1 MTRIVDKMLRNAFNL
16 GYVQLT
22 LPKAC
27 VLHTVR
33 HPLDVALSCFSQP
46 FEGRGL
52 PWAAQLDGVPHCTMT
67 KPLDQTAV
75 MVRVSGVVH
84 ACDDY
89 HIASIGA
96 NHGDSLCYLRV
107 LQGSADLEMIRMER

>member
-1 MTRIVDKMLRNAFNL
+1 MKAELVLFTQGRNVTRIVDKMLRNAFNL

-27 VLHTVR
+27 ILHTVR

-52 PWAAQLDGVPHCTMT
+52 PWAAQLDGMRPCTIT
-67 KPLDQTAV
+67 QPWSKLLLADQYT
-75 MVRVSGVVH
+75 G
-84 ACDDY
+84 
-89 HIASIGA
+89 II
-96 NHGDSLCYLRV
+96 HGSR
-107 LQGSADLEMIRMER
+107 